1 MKAGAALYYLREVRN
16 MMTRIHMQDQVHNR
30 IEELM
35 KENEPIAKEK
45 LFQDTATLA
54 IVTVFLLLGLSW

>member
-1 MKAGAALYYLREVRN
+1 MI
-16 MMTRIHMQDQVHNR
+16 TRIHMQDQITNR

-35 KENEPIAKEK
+35 RENQSVAKEE
-45 LFQDTATLA
+45 LLQDIATLA

>member
-1 MKAGAALYYLREVRN
+1 
-16 MMTRIHMQDQVHNR
+16 MMTRIHMQDQIHNR

-35 KENEPIAKEK
+35 KENEPITKEK

>member
-1 MKAGAALYYLREVRN
+1 
-16 MMTRIHMQDQVHNR
+16 MMTRIHMQDQIHNR

-35 KENEPIAKEK
+35 KENRAVVKEK

-54 IVTVFLLLGLSW
+54 IVSVFLLLGLSW

>member
-1 MKAGAALYYLREVRN
+1 MYFLKEGRD
-16 MMTRIHMQDQVHNR
+16 MMTRIHMQDQIHNR

-35 KENEPIAKEK
+35 KENEPITKEK